1 MTADK
6 HSSPTPLP
14 LSSILQ
20 AAQSQQVSYSTS
32 APLHRTPMS
41 RKRLIEV
48 IDAALRILDEDD
60 DEDLFNDANSTSS
73 MTQDEDS
80 RPADNATTPQ

>member
-6 HSSPTPLP
+6 HSSPTPMP
-14 LSSILQ
+14 LSSILHT
-20 AAQSQQVSYSTS
+20 ARSQQVPSSGS
-32 APLHRTPMS
+32 APRRRTPIS

-60 DEDLFNDANSTSS
+60 DEDLFNDSNSSS
-73 MTQDEDS
+73 MTHSSPSDDS
-80 RPADNATTPQ
+80 TTAQ